1 VSASA
6 TPTDAELP
14 AVEPDAVVVAE
25 AVCVAPIVSAP
36 ASAVELPES
45 TNALVLT
52 FESEIASDG
61 ATETPPPEAPDF
73 DVVVIESVEEA

>member
-1 VSASA
+1 M
-6 TPTDAELP
+6 EP
-14 AVEPDAVVVAE
+14 AVEPVAVVVTE
-25 AVCVAPIVSAP
+25 AVCVAPTVSAP
-36 ASAVELPES
+36 PTDVAPPVPTAAV
-45 TNALVLT
+45 VVT